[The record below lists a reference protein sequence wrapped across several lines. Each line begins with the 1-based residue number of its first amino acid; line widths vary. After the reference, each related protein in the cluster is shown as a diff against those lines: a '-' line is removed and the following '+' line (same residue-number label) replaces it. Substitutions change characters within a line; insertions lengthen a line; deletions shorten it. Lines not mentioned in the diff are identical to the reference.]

1 MSSIKSNYV
10 TSYDVLKTI
19 AVVLMILDHVGFY
32 VLPEVEFLRV
42 LGRLC
47 VPIWFF
53 LIGYANTRE
62 IIKDLWSG
70 ALVLTISSLIMGG
83 SVFPIT
89 ILLSFIIIR
98 LVLDYVAEY
107 GFKSKENF
115 IILCFVMVIL
125 WFPSSFIMEYGTAGL
140 GLTLVG
146 YTVRHNNSY
155 RIKAFLA
162 FFLLFTLSQI
172 FVFQFDF
179 IHSAFMTFGLTIVGL
194 ALWRFKPM
202 DYVGFNSASIIGHIL
217 KFTGRHTLF
226 IYVAHIL
233 ILKAL
238 AASFQI
244 GDLGWFLPVKF
255 F

>member
-1 MSSIKSNYV
+1 MSSIKSNYA

-32 VLPEVEFLRV
+32 IFPDLDWLRV

-53 LIGYANTRE
+53 LIGYANTRQ
-62 IIKDLWSG
+62 ITKDLWAG
-70 ALVLTISSLIMGG
+70 VAILTISSLMMGG
-83 SVFPIT
+83 AVFPIT

-98 LVLDYVAEY
+98 LALDYVAEIA
-107 GFKSKENF
+107 FKSKENF
-115 IILCFVMVIL
+115 IILCFTMVIL
-125 WFPSSFIMEYGTAGL
+125 WIPSSFIMEYGTAGL
-140 GLTLVG
+140 GLALIG
-146 YTVRHNNSY
+146 HAVRHNNPY
-155 RIKAFLA
+155 KFNALLA
-162 FFLLFTLSQI
+162 FFLLFALSQI

-179 IHSAFMTFGLTIVGL
+179 IHSAVMTFGLTIVGL

-202 DYVGFNSASIIGHIL
+202 DYVGFNSASMIRHIL
-217 KFTGRHTLF
+217 KFTGRHTLL

-233 ILKAL
+233 ILKVF
-238 AASFQI
+238 AASLEI
-244 GDLGWFLPVKF
+244 GDFGWFLPVKF